1 VIWRAWGKN
10 MHQKRK
16 APQDMRGCFR
26 VDTEIPGLCC
36 LFRLDQQLAFDPYL
50 TCTPSFLL
58 SQTARRDQFDSGS
71 GLTTNRANQTTPR
84 DSNFAFDV
92 SCSPQP
98 AARYRPSSPLSNRLV
113 WMSPSVSGQLA
124 PPGCVENCRLQHL
137 TETRVSIS
145 LRRLRSPQRPQEL
158 PFLRRRAAAL
168 DFNRTAV
175 LLNAN
180 TCGIGCRPSASHACV
195 AYSGGRHWRLPP
207 RPELR

>member
-1 VIWRAWGKN
+1 MSESPRLTVQQLDGCIGAAGADSRDCGSRMLQLLPEGRRRYEGEATYASKSKSPAGCG
-10 MHQKRK
+10 
-16 APQDMRGCFR
+16 ACFR

-98 AARYRPSSPLSNRLV
+98 AARYRPLPPLDDLASRV
-113 WMSPSVSGQLA
+113 SPSVSSKPLA
-124 PPGCVENCRLQHL
+124 G
-137 TETRVSIS
+137 S
-145 LRRLRSPQRPQEL
+145 RRSVKDRRPQPL
-158 PFLRRRAAAL
+158 
-168 DFNRTAV
+168 
-175 LLNAN
+175 
-180 TCGIGCRPSASHACV
+180 
-195 AYSGGRHWRLPP
+195 WR
-207 RPELR
+207 